1 MADKPAKIKK
11 GIGFTN
17 KAAVFV
23 LLEDAMITGCVLYLC
38 YLCIVRGYTGSLA
51 FLSALIGLQQAKSA
65 VVITAIVNKSKAE
78 NTQGGIVYD
87 TALKNVVNTDID
99 CD

>member
-1 MADKPAKIKK
+1 MKK
-11 GIGFTN
+11 LGFTN

-23 LLEDAMITGCVLYLC
+23 LLEDAAITAAVLFLC

-87 TALKNVVNTDID
+87 AALKNPNQD

>member
-1 MADKPAKIKK
+1 M
-11 GIGFTN
+11 T
-17 KAAVFV
+17 AVFV
-23 LLEDAMITGCVLYLC
+23 LLEDAAVTAFVLYLC
-38 YLCIVRGYTGSLA
+38 RLCILQGYTGSLA

-78 NTQGGIVYD
+78 NTEGGIVYD
-87 TALKNVVNTDID
+87 AALKYAPSNPQQD

>member
-1 MADKPAKIKK
+1 MKK
-11 GIGFTN
+11 KLGFTN
-17 KAAVFV
+17 KTAAFV
-23 LLEDAMITGCVLYLC
+23 LLEDSAITAAVLALC

-65 VVITAIVNKSKAE
+65 VVITAVVNKSKAE

-87 TALKNVVNTDID
+87 AALKNQD

>member
-1 MADKPAKIKK
+1 MKK
-11 GIGFTN
+11 LGFTN
-17 KAAVFV
+17 KTAVFV
-23 LLEDAMITGCVLYLC
+23 LLEDVVITVFVLYLC
-38 YLCIVRGYTGSLA
+38 RLCILMGYTGSLA

-65 VVITAIVNKSKAE
+65 VIISSIVNKSKAE

-87 TALKNVVNTDID
+87 AALKYNQNQD

>member
-1 MADKPAKIKK
+1 MKKKI
-11 GIGFTN
+11 GVSN
-17 KAAVFV
+17 KTALLVLAEDVLITTAV
-23 LLEDAMITGCVLYLC
+23 LGLC

-65 VVITAIVNKSKAE
+65 VVITATINKSRAE
-78 NTQGGIVYD
+78 NTRGGIVYE
-87 TALKNVVNTDID
+87 AAKKEQD

>member
-1 MADKPAKIKK
+1 MIKK
-11 GIGFTN
+11 IGFTN
-17 KAAVFV
+17 AAAVFV
-23 LLEDAMITGCVLYLC
+23 LMEDAAITAAVLYLC
-38 YLCIVRGYTGSLA
+38 YLCIVWGYTGSLA

-87 TALKNVVNTDID
+87 AALKKNQD
-99 CD
+99 C

>member
-1 MADKPAKIKK
+1 MKK
-11 GIGFTN
+11 KIGFTN
-17 KAAVFV
+17 LTAVFV
-23 LLEDAMITGCVLYLC
+23 LLEDAAITGAVLALC
-38 YLCIVRGYTGSLA
+38 YLCIKLGYTGTLA
-51 FLSALIGLQQAKSA
+51 FLSALIALQQVKST

-87 TALKNVVNTDID
+87 AALKSQNQNQD

>member
-1 MADKPAKIKK
+1 MKK
-11 GIGFTN
+11 KLGFTN
-17 KAAVFV
+17 KTAAFI
-23 LLEDAMITGCVLYLC
+23 LLEDAIITAAVLGLC
-38 YLCIVRGYTGSLA
+38 YICIVRGYTGSLA

-65 VVITAIVNKSKAE
+65 VVITATINKSKAE

-87 TALKNVVNTDID
+87 AALKNQD

>member
-1 MADKPAKIKK
+1 MKK
-11 GIGFTN
+11 RVKKLGFTN

-23 LLEDAMITGCVLYLC
+23 LWEDAAITFAVLYLC
-38 YLCIVRGYTGSLA
+38 YLCIINGYTGTLA

-65 VVITAIVNKSKAE
+65 VVITAIVNKSRAE

-87 TALKNVVNTDID
+87 AAQKQD

>member
-1 MADKPAKIKK
+1 MKK
-11 GIGFTN
+11 LGFTN

-23 LLEDAMITGCVLYLC
+23 LLEDAAITAAVLFLC
-38 YLCIVRGYTGSLA
+38 YLCIVKGYTGTLA

-87 TALKNVVNTDID
+87 AALKSANPNQD